1 MTYMSEAWT
10 DDVAVATK
18 FASLVQCWLSWITV
32 SQSLWNV
39 MYLLAR
45 EDRPSREP
53 VSLWH
58 PQWRMVTGHLA
69 GWVGNGYLPL
79 LLLGHSLRAAEAGG
93 EGRPPQAA
101 PRPLLPTLPQL
112 HWTMVCL
119 KLNSLAV
126 LCLRKVFFETIRVKR
141 AICSKSY
148 FDLNTSYQ
156 EYNIN

>member
-1 MTYMSEAWT
+1 M
-10 DDVAVATK
+10 DDSHEWGLNWWCCCCNQI
-18 FASLVQCWLSWITV
+18 ASLEQCWLSWITV
-32 SQSLWNV
+32 LYLKVYEMSC
-39 MYLLAR
+39 LLAR

-53 VSLWH
+53 VSLWY
-58 PQWRMVTGHLA
+58 PQWRMVTGHLT

-119 KLNSLAV
+119 KLNSLAE
-126 LCLRKVFFETIRVKR
+126 VFFEIIRVKR
-141 AICSKSY
+141 TICSKSY
-148 FDLNTSYQ
+148 SDLNTSYQ
-156 EYNIN
+156 DDNIN

>member
-1 MTYMSEAWT
+1 MMLLLQPNSHHLNNVGYHELQYLKVYEMS
-10 DDVAVATK
+10 
-18 FASLVQCWLSWITV
+18 C
-32 SQSLWNV
+32 
-39 MYLLAR
+39 LLAR

-53 VSLWH
+53 VSLWY
-58 PQWRMVTGHLA
+58 PQWRMVTWHLA

-101 PRPLLPTLPQL
+101 TRPFLPTLPQL

-119 KLNSLAV
+119 KLNSLTV
-126 LCLRKVFFETIRVKR
+126 LCIRKVFFETIRVKR

-148 FDLNTSYQ
+148 SDLNTSYQ
-156 EYNIN
+156 EDNIN